1 MNVKS
6 FILGIG
12 LNGNKFM
19 NIIIVYSLKQNQ
31 YTSHGNWNPNFL
43 HSLSNNFKFHE

>member
-1 MNVKS
+1 MNVKKI
-6 FILGIG
+6 ILGIG

-19 NIIIVYSLKQNQ
+19 IIVYSLKQNQ

-43 HSLSNNFKFHE
+43 NSLSNNFKFHE